1 MMKIGLNMIVR
12 DESKVIKRLLDSVA
26 PFIDW
31 YTIVDT
37 GSEDNTKAIIKEVM
51 DGHGIE
57 GEIVDHEWFSFSDAR
72 NKAIQSMKG
81 KADWGFIID
90 ADEQLILDNLNKEEL
105 LSFLDGHNQADVT
118 VNFGSTTYN
127 RNAFLNVN
135 YDWEWVGPCH
145 SYLRLNDG
153 VVSNAGVRQDIVIK
167 VNTDGNSWG
176 NSTVS
181 ELKTKYM
188 TKALILEDYLKTD
201 PSPRWVFYIANS
213 YKDAFEYEKAIEWYE
228 KRLLL
233 GGYWE
238 EKYMSQLYMVDCML
252 KLDDKNTS
260 EILHKLSQCCKLDP
274 NRAEH
279 LYTMALIYQQLG
291 NHQMS
296 YAITKFITDK
306 WEGNPFPKSS
316 LFINDAVYSWGA
328 LDLHSVNCYK
338 LGYQNEVMELLNSLQ
353 HRITNGVVP
362 ESEVERIEK
371 NIEYFYNM

>member
-12 DESKVIKRLLDSVA
+12 DEGKVIKRVLDSVA
-26 PFIDW
+26 PLIDW

-51 DGHGIE
+51 DGHGVE
-57 GEIVDHEWFSFSDAR
+57 GEIVDHEWLSFSDAR

-118 VNFGSTTYN
+118 VNFGGTTYN

-145 SYLRLNDG
+145 SYLRLNKG
-153 VVSNAGVRQDIVIK
+153 AVSNAGIRQDIVIK

-181 ELKTKYM
+181 DLKIKYT
-188 TKALILEDYLKTD
+188 TKALILEDYLEKD

-228 KRLLL
+228 KRLEMD
-233 GGYWE
+233 GYWE
-238 EKYMSQLYMVDCML
+238 EKYMSQLYMGECLVKMGAENKD
-252 KLDDKNTS
+252 
-260 EILHKLSQCCKLDP
+260 IIHKLSLCSQLDP
-274 NRAEH
+274 KRAEH
-279 LYTMALIYQQLG
+279 LYKIALLYQEEG
-291 NHQMS
+291 NWQMS
-296 YAITKFITDK
+296 YMITKFATEK
-306 WEGNPFPKSS
+306 LPNSPYPKSS
-316 LFINDAVYSWGA
+316 LFLDDSVYNWKM
-328 LDLHSVNCYK
+328 LDIHSLSCYRM
-338 LGYQNEVMELLNSLQ
+338 GYKGEVMQLIHFLQ
-353 HRITNGVVP
+353 YAIKHNNVP
-362 ESEVERIEK
+362 SAHLERIEK
-371 NIEYFYNM
+371 NIEHFYNM

>member
-1 MMKIGLNMIVR
+1 MKIGLNMIVR
-12 DESKVIKRLLDSVA
+12 DEGKVIKRLLDSVA

-118 VNFGSTTYN
+118 VNFGGTTYN

-145 SYLRLNDG
+145 SYLRLNEG
-153 VVSNAGVRQDIVIK
+153 LISHAGVREDIVIK
-167 VNTDGNSWG
+167 VNTDGKSWG

-188 TKALILEDYLKTD
+188 TKALILEDYLEKD

-228 KRLLL
+228 KRLEME
-233 GGYWE
+233 GYWE
-238 EKYMSQLYMVDCML
+238 EKYMSQLYMGECLVKIGAENKD
-252 KLDDKNTS
+252 
-260 EILHKLSQCCKLDP
+260 IIHKLSLCSKLDP
-274 NRAEH
+274 KRTEH
-279 LYTMALIYQQLG
+279 LYKIALLHQGEG
-291 NHQMS
+291 NWQMS
-296 YAITKFITDK
+296 YMITKFATEK
-306 WEGNPFPKSS
+306 LPSSPYPESS
-316 LFINDAVYSWGA
+316 LFIDDSVYNWKM
-328 LDLHSVNCYK
+328 LDIHSLNCYK
-338 LGYQNEVMELLNSLQ
+338 LGYKAEVMQLIHFLQ
-353 HRITNGVVP
+353 YAIEHNNLP
-362 ESEVERIEK
+362 SAHLERIEK
-371 NIEYFYNM
+371 NIEHFYNM

>member
-1 MMKIGLNMIVR
+1 MKIGLNMIVR

-51 DGHGIE
+51 DGYGIE
-57 GEIVDHEWFSFSDAR
+57 GEIVDHEWLSFSDAR

-105 LSFLDGHNQADVT
+105 LSFLGNHNTADVT
-118 VNFGSTTYN
+118 VNFGGTIYN

-145 SYLRLNDG
+145 SYLRLNEG
-153 VVSNAGVRQDIVIK
+153 KVSHAGVREDIIVK

-176 NSTVS
+176 NSTVE
-181 ELKTKYM
+181 ELKIKYM
-188 TKALILEDYLKTD
+188 TKAQILEDYLEKD

-228 KRLLL
+228 KRLEME
-233 GGYWE
+233 GYWE
-238 EKYMSQLYMVDCML
+238 EKYMSQLYIGDCL
-252 KLDDKNTS
+252 IKLGAESKD
-260 EILHKLSQCCKLDP
+260 IIHKLSLCSKLDP

-279 LYTMALIYQQLG
+279 LYKIALLYQKEG
-291 NHQMS
+291 NWQMS
-296 YAITKFITDK
+296 YMITKFATEK
-306 WEGNPFPKSS
+306 VHNNPYPKSS
-316 LFINDAVYSWGA
+316 LFIDNDVYTWKM
-328 LDLHSVNCYK
+328 LDVHSLNCYRM
-338 LGYQNEVMELLNSLQ
+338 GYKGEVMQIIHFLQ
-353 HRITNGVVP
+353 YAMENNNVP
-362 ESEVERIEK
+362 DYHLKRIEK
-371 NIEYFYNM
+371 NIEHFYNI